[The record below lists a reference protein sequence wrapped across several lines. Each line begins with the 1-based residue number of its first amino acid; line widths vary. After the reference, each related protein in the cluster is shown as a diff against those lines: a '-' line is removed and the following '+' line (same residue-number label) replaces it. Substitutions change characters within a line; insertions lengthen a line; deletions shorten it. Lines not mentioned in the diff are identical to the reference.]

1 MNDTTMTDSNT
12 FKCNY
17 FAHCTNLTDI
27 VARGSKFK
35 AHGYDEVVRPGC
47 MPTAGSSMSVQDE
60 LQAQKKHSG
69 GLERTPT
76 LTLDS

>member
-1 MNDTTMTDSNT
+1 
-12 FKCNY
+12 
-17 FAHCTNLTDI
+17 
-27 VARGSKFK
+27 
-35 AHGYDEVVRPGC
+35 

>member
-1 MNDTTMTDSNT
+1 MNDTTKTDSNT

-47 MPTAGSSMSVQDE
+47 TAGSSMSVQDE